1 MADTSSE
8 LEDSTRAKHDR
19 QTSSIVAP
27 KAVFGAGYTRFP
39 RPRRKRAPPTLSH
52 SQETYVEPKQTNAE
66 SSATEHDFAAS
77 LPTSNHLASKTIDD
91 DARTVIELPIS
102 SQSHPSSDPRSPEEG
117 ISDCS
122 EYHSVNH
129 HLNPWTDSAAD
140 PSTTE
145 AQDVLSLLDSMSAK
159 ASCLSYQQH
168 RRGQSESAISYCRS
182 PRRLSVANPD
192 DATSQSSGSSVTTS
206 EHDEAADRGL
216 RRSSSATGSLAS
228 KLSSSTISSTLR
240 LVELFEKSVAHHGA
254 HANIPRMDTLE
265 TPLSLDSRQ
274 ASSSVYSAPLAT
286 RRMRPRDMMGAKTVD
301 SHSGSI
307 ASQSSNAGRI
317 AVIPTG
323 MVSPTL
329 AKPVVVDRHERIHS
343 FSPIIEIRQTPERA
357 PSSAPKDIDA
367 GDTPSSL
374 TNRSSSPRL
383 MSELTRKRGSPAVET
398 IHRGSAASPLRVQG
412 GDQLFVDTQLVA
424 PPVPREVGSGKS
436 YRRAREEGSLPA
448 SPEGAVSMLEDPNAM
463 PRQIGSLWY
472 FDVHTD
478 SLRPQWVK
486 TQALL
491 LDGALAL
498 SWLPRGGGREN
509 VLLELQGCHQVHSL
523 PSVDQPSATDDPATE
538 IARTQGLHNIKP
550 FQYVFDDGIE
560 RVAVESIRERA
571 QWVARSRDVIA
582 AGPAAS
588 DQRSRAASPLACSPR
603 SSGRP
608 LARSQILE
616 RDLLDDW
623 AKKTDLAAGKV
634 GDAPLTTEAGA
645 SAVSKAATSP
655 PHQEESK
662 PIAPMPQS
670 SSSASARAAEAKKSS
685 IASQLERIGA
695 IWESSERQTRI
706 DHCESRVVSAV
717 PSLPPKDV
725 FLSADPTAERREVQT
740 VRHELHH
747 TQIGLAASIRPSI
760 NDARASS
767 RSASPNKTIS
777 ALALPSP
784 RRGMSPVRDVQD
796 DRGTGFQGN
805 LVRGRTPT
813 RSAPSAAA
821 SALVGEEEI
830 FPGDSAS
837 QCIPR
842 SDAATRIDM
851 PEVLN
856 TLQRQGAS
864 NSPRGLIERHFSP
877 ERRSP
882 ERSPTKQTP
891 SQTLREDFVHNQS
904 NRLHTVV
911 EEPIATVQRMPSP
924 PAFQPSST
932 SPVPHN
938 RAAAPAQP
946 PQVQGAG
953 SDLDKVLT
961 LISQSQHQR
970 LNSEVQKQLESLQ
983 MSVSALGDSS
993 RRQRSRSHSTSSK
1006 LLSDLH
1012 AKAAVSEVHLTEIK
1026 SKIDHLQ
1033 QAVQEVKATCS
1044 ADARGTLNRSSTEE
1058 QLVKISQGID
1068 ELRLQARARSVQGSC
1083 CSVAPPRGDKE
1094 SRHSR
1099 VSERQSDYATASLAD
1114 HEEHPQLPASQ
1125 RRISPSASNERSGR
1139 NFPTPSPRSKA
1150 VKSNFQPR
1158 NAHLERMGQSNM
1170 LAQLGTSS
1178 AAVGVAADDIRARSM
1193 VNIPPAYESMPSIA
1207 RQARPQSEILHVRTV
1222 PLREDVGQVPA
1233 DVLAGPS
1240 AFIEE
1245 LRQLRRH
1252 GRSHQDAQQD
1262 TVRYLRQLNEWLER
1276 DREARNQE
1284 FCALRDTIQ
1293 KLNKD
1298 LLATMQTETDR
1309 PARNTSQEDGIVAA
1323 STLDVPAQR
1332 AALTMPVSPVQD
1344 APNTAPANLSPL
1356 PDVTPVTLSNEAAG
1370 GMASGPMAEL
1380 NVSLEAPK
1388 PSSAVHS
1395 AENPVSMPMP
1405 VPAFAPGPAPDLA
1418 CAGPQQL
1425 DSATLTTLPEVNVV
1439 PVPRGASPESTS
1451 NAMPDDKPAQ
1461 SANTLDE
1468 LLAKMDPLLA
1478 HFERDLGDPDSASS
1492 HHTKHKLFSIAK
1504 GVLFEHLHSSPS
1516 AGLTT
1521 AAPESDTP
1529 HADHLSRILKAFMTH
1544 DEQGLR
1550 DTIKAALLAGAG
1562 AAAAE
1567 AIQQLLSDHV
1577 KERINDT
1584 QAQNPAKPPPQPS
1597 PSSSASTVTR
1607 AGNVEESAEAEIP
1620 PQPDQPAETPV
1631 PAAETSAPLCVQAM
1645 DMSGIE
1651 RSIAQVGAIT
1661 ARTAADLEK
1670 LTASMQ
1676 RILEVLEQQRQEG
1689 DRLRTEALAEAQ
1701 AQREA
1706 DQKERATTVETVEKQ
1721 ATAIITAVTEH
1732 INTELRKQEEAQD
1745 AKARALDPKM
1755 SLQALAL
1762 AMNETRLEEKAR
1774 RDRSDKAIAELATQV
1789 VKTTTEQHERLLA
1802 ALAAMSRDVVCTSV
1816 ENHVQDF
1823 RGAIAR
1829 NFAGSAQAMAAAWT
1843 AHAEHVAS
1851 LPRATILAPPVGEI
1865 KPAPAPVKAEPKP
1878 KPDPPQQAPAP
1889 APAPA
1894 APPPRPLGPYGIPA
1908 LPR

>member
-52 SQETYVEPKQTNAE
+52 SQETYVEPKRTNAE
-66 SSATEHDFAAS
+66 SSASEHDFAAS
-77 LPTSNHLASKTIDD
+77 PPISNHRASKTIDD
-91 DARTVIELPIS
+91 DARTVIELPMS

-159 ASCLSYQQH
+159 ASCFSYQQH
-168 RRGQSESAISYCRS
+168 QRGLSESAISYCRS

-192 DATSQSSGSSVTTS
+192 DATSQSSGSSITTS
-206 EHDEAADRGL
+206 EHEEAADRGL

-240 LVELFEKSVAHHGA
+240 LVELFEKSVANHGA
-254 HANIPRMDTLE
+254 TANAPRMNTLE
-265 TPLSLDSRQ
+265 APQSLESRQ

-286 RRMRPRDMMGAKTVD
+286 RRMRPRDMMGAKTVE

-343 FSPIIEIRQTPERA
+343 FSPIIESRQTPEDV
-357 PSSAPKDIDA
+357 PSSAPKDMNA
-367 GDTPSSL
+367 GDTTSSL
-374 TNRSSSPRL
+374 TDRSSSPRL
-383 MSELTRKRGSPAVET
+383 ISELTRKRGSPAVET
-398 IHRGSAASPLRVQG
+398 IHRGSVASSLRVQG

-463 PRQIGSLWY
+463 PRQVGSLWY

-603 SSGRP
+603 STGRS

-655 PHQEESK
+655 PRPEGIMSG
-662 PIAPMPQS
+662 APMLQS
-670 SSSASARAAEAKKSS
+670 PSSASARSAEAHKSS
-685 IASQLERIGA
+685 VASQLERIGA
-695 IWESSERQTRI
+695 IWEGSERQARV
-706 DHCESRVVSAV
+706 DHFESRVVSAV

-760 NDARASS
+760 TDARASS
-767 RSASPNKTIS
+767 RSASPTKTIS

-805 LVRGRTPT
+805 VVRGRTPT

-851 PEVLN
+851 PEILN

-864 NSPRGLIERHFSP
+864 NSPRGLIARHFSP

-924 PAFQPSST
+924 AFQPSST
-932 SPVPHN
+932 SPVSYN
-938 RAAAPAQP
+938 RAAAPAQS
-946 PQVQGAG
+946 PQAQAAG

-1044 ADARGTLNRSSTEE
+1044 ADARATLTRSSTEE

-1068 ELRLQARARSVQGSC
+1068 ELRLQARARSVQGSY
-1083 CSVAPPRGDKE
+1083 CSVAPKE

-1099 VSERQSDYATASLAD
+1099 VSERQSDYTTASLAD
-1114 HEEHPQLPASQ
+1114 HDERPQLPASQ
-1125 RRISPSASNERSGR
+1125 RSIPPSASNERSGR

-1150 VKSNFQPR
+1150 VKPNSQYR

-1178 AAVGVAADDIRARSM
+1178 AVIGVAAGDVRARSM

-1233 DVLAGPS
+1233 DALAGPS
-1240 AFIEE
+1240 ALIEE
-1245 LRQLRRH
+1245 LRQLRRR
-1252 GRSHQDAQQD
+1252 GRGHQDAQQD

-1284 FCALRDTIQ
+1284 FCTLRDTIQ

-1298 LLATMQTETDR
+1298 LFATMQRETER
-1309 PARNTSQEDGIVAA
+1309 PAANTFQGEDGIVAA

-1344 APNTAPANLSPL
+1344 APNTAPTTSSPL
-1356 PDVTPVTLSNEAAG
+1356 PDVTPVTLLNEAAVD
-1370 GMASGPMAEL
+1370 MASGPTAEL
-1380 NVSLEAPK
+1380 YVSPEAPK

-1395 AENPVSMPMP
+1395 AEIPAPMPMP
-1405 VPAFAPGPAPDLA
+1405 VPAFAPGPAPDLT
-1418 CAGPQQL
+1418 CAAPEQL
-1425 DSATLTTLPEVNVV
+1425 DSATLMTLPEVNAE

-1451 NAMPDDKPAQ
+1451 NAMPGDKPAQ

-1478 HFERDLGDPDSASS
+1478 HFERDLGGPDSASS

-1504 GVLFEHLHSSPS
+1504 GVLFEHLHSSSS
-1516 AGLTT
+1516 AGVTT

-1529 HADHLSRILKAFMTH
+1529 HADHLSRILKAFMAH

-1562 AAAAE
+1562 AVVAE
-1567 AIQQLLSDHV
+1567 AIHRLLSDHV

-1584 QAQNPAKPPPQPS
+1584 EAQNPAKPPPKPS

-1607 AGNVEESAEAEIP
+1607 AGNVKESAEAEIP
-1620 PQPDQPAETPV
+1620 PQLGA
-1631 PAAETSAPLCVQAM
+1631 QAI
-1645 DMSGIE
+1645 DMSGVE
-1651 RSIAQVGAIT
+1651 GSIAQVGATT

-1676 RILEVLEQQRQEG
+1676 RILEVLEQQRQE
-1689 DRLRTEALAEAQ
+1689 DNRLRTEALAEAQ

-1706 DQKERATTVETVEKQ
+1706 DQKERATTVETLEKQ

-1894 APPPRPLGPYGIPA
+1894 PPPPRPLGPYGIPA